1 MRCDALRCDE
11 IRCAPRGPA
20 AAAALPPSPGPGAP
34 RSPGSRSRSPGPA
47 PRQQRSPEPGAGSA
61 RSPRPPG
68 SRRCRAGAPGVSA
81 VPAPRCRSPPGPR
94 PWQPWPGELP
104 ACEGPG
110 VSGRDPR
117 PGRFACCRGGRARDA
132 GLGQGQSSRCALR
145 AGKFC
150 LFQNNGLAG
159 GSWFFFCSFR
169 AFRCLRSRLSCGG
182 LCCSSST
189 SGNAVM
195 K

>member
-1 MRCDALRCDE
+1 MRSARPGRRSRAPP
-11 IRCAPRGPA
+11 IPRPRGSSLARLKVPQPRPGAAPAAQPRARCGERPQPA
-20 AAAALPPSPGPGAP
+20 AARL
-34 RSPGSRSRSPGPA
+34 
-47 PRQQRSPEPGAGSA
+47 
-61 RSPRPPG
+61 
-68 SRRCRAGAPGVSA
+68 SA
-81 VPAPRCRSPPGPR
+81 VPRGSPRCQRGPSARCRSPPGPR